1 MGKWSQKKEIANGRR
16 QEKHLFYLKSAA
28 KQCIISV
35 LKTRSKNTSL
45 LTKQRN
51 FNRRIV
57 VRYFSNIIKV
67 PFWPSFED
75 FRPRTKTSKCI
86 ISETENWRQNCCH
99 LLVLCFVIT
108 YEEISSL
115 YSLFVFWRWE
125 YHDRYCRDSVN
136 QIFVPKKK
144 VQQSSRNVLQKT
156 WVSHYEI
163 HWYFFSPDI
172 MKIKFLAT
180 SKTLREVELE

>member
-1 MGKWSQKKEIANGRR
+1 MEEHRKKIYFILSLQQNNVLSVSLRR
-16 QEKHLFYLKSAA
+16 EVNIPLFYLSF
-28 KQCIISV
+28 S
-35 LKTRSKNTSL
+35 
-45 LTKQRN
+45 QRN
-51 FNRRIV
+51 LNRRIV

-75 FRPRTKTSKCI
+75 LRPRTKTSKCI

-99 LLVLCFVIT
+99 FLVLCFVII
-108 YEEISSL
+108 YEQKFSL
-115 YSLFVFWRWE
+115 YSLFLSLWDTSGDESTTIVTAVTQFTKF
-125 YHDRYCRDSVN
+125 S
-136 QIFVPKKK
+136 IKKKK

-172 MKIKFLAT
+172 MKK
-180 SKTLREVELE
+180 

>member
-99 LLVLCFVIT
+99 FLVLCFVII
-108 YEEISSL
+108 YEQKFSL
-115 YSLFVFWRWE
+115 YSLFLSLWDISGDESTTIVTAVTQFTKF
-125 YHDRYCRDSVN
+125 S
-136 QIFVPKKK
+136 IKKK
-144 VQQSSRNVLQKT
+144 KSNRVLAMSFKRHEFHIMR
-156 WVSHYEI
+156 SI
-163 HWYFFSPDI
+163 DI
-172 MKIKFLAT
+172 SLAQT
-180 SKTLREVELE
+180 